1 VIPSTPGAPLLRTTA
16 RNAAS
21 MLSGDRLHQVLCECR
36 AFGFGR
42 RRDRFDLSRV
52 PARGF
57 TPAGCRQG
65 QLELVWRSRCSHE
78 TSDLLALSFNPF
90 SGTVRA
96 FSRYAGLLCPL
107 LTSAP
112 RSDRLAA
119 ASVPEDTAQIS
130 RSKPD
135 SLHRIP
141 AGFTALVLDGYGLCE
156 CLPARPTSAASYPVS
171 VRRVATLLHA
181 SFRQSLA
188 VLPLRF
194 ASASPP
200 SGCTGDF
207 HPQTVGHVRH
217 TSGWG
222 TSRDAAPPTPPGIRV
237 RTTAVRRIKHPPVS
251 PLGAVRDDGNGLW

>member
-1 VIPSTPGAPLLRTTA
+1 MTTA
-16 RNAAS
+16 RYFSAYPSDPAS
-21 MLSGDRLHQVLCECR
+21 RRTPCPPKLLARWLQVRLGRLRLSPACPFRLLHTFLSLRPARHYPRLWIQRSSSE
-36 AFGFGR
+36 R
-42 RRDRFDLSRV
+42 RRDLNPPDLGAAQR
-52 PARGF
+52 
-57 TPAGCRQG
+57 T
-65 QLELVWRSRCSHE
+65 
-78 TSDLLALSFNPF
+78 
-90 SGTVRA
+90 
-96 FSRYAGLLCPL
+96 LCPL

-112 RSDRLAA
+112 RSSRLAT

-200 SGCTGDF
+200 SGRTGDF

-217 TSGWG
+217 TDW
-222 TSRDAAPPTPPGIRV
+222 RCAPPRLA
-237 RTTAVRRIKHPPVS
+237 RLRS
-251 PLGAVRDDGNGLW
+251 